1 MPVGISDALFRG
13 EEHFL
18 SLCNFKLMKI
28 AIFVYF
34 IILLK
39 PGSNLTASPVD
50 VPKKSSPV
58 AGLISAPY

>member
-1 MPVGISDALFRG
+1 MPVGISDALCWG

-39 PGSNLTASPVD
+39 HGSNLTASPVD
-50 VPKKSSPV
+50 IPKKLSPV
-58 AGLISAPY
+58 VGLRWGNS